1 MTAVEVP
8 TDIPTPGAKTDRLFR
23 RLLRSPLALISMI
36 FLAFVLLIA
45 IIGPLIAPYDPNQ
58 ASLQLIL
65 ASPSPEHVLGGD
77 SAGRD
82 VFSRLLAAT
91 QVSVIA
97 AILAVVV
104 ALLVGVISGLVAGYY
119 QGWFDNLAS
128 WVTTLVMALPGMVV
142 LLASR
147 AVLGPSVWWA
157 MLIIGI
163 LLAPAYFRLVYTT
176 VTATRSEL
184 YVDAARVSGLSDLRI
199 IGRHILS
206 VVRAPIIVQTA
217 VVAIIAIG
225 IQAGLE
231 FLGLGDR
238 SVSTWGG
245 MLNDAFANIY
255 RAPILMVWPS
265 LAIGLTS
272 IALML
277 LANAMRD
284 VLERTV
290 VVRRKRRRAV
300 STRTGS
306 IAAVTTAISVV
317 IARPKRRR
325 AVATRAGSIAAVTS
339 SATSVTNLGDEPD
352 IVTTDGVTIRH
363 DDDEQAASHSAEVI
377 LRVKDLRVGYQR
389 DEGSI
394 HEVVHGVSLDVRR
407 GEVHGLIGESGSGK
421 TQTAFAILGLLPGGG
436 SVTGGS
442 IEFDGARLE
451 NGDDRVYAGI
461 RGRRISYI
469 PQEPMSNLDPSF
481 TIGSQLVERLR
492 VTLGMSK
499 KEARDKALSLLDR
512 VGISQP
518 LRTFKAYPF
527 EVSGGMAQRV
537 LIAGAVST
545 DPDLIIADEPTT
557 ALDVTVQAEVLDL
570 LRDLQAER
578 HMAMVLVTHN
588 FGVVADLCDRVTVM
602 QSGLF
607 VETGPVRAIFQ
618 RPEHPYTK
626 SLLSSILDE
635 GPARPPLAIAGTAPT
650 GGIA

>member
-306 IAAVTTAISVV
+306 IAAVT
-317 IARPKRRR
+317 
-325 AVATRAGSIAAVTS
+325 S

-352 IVTTDGVTIRH
+352 IVTTGGVTIRH

-377 LRVKDLRVGYQR
+377 LRVKDLRVGYQQ

-394 HEVVHGVSLDVRR
+394 LEVVHGVSLDVRR

-421 TQTAFAILGLLPGGG
+421 TQTAFAILGLLPRGG